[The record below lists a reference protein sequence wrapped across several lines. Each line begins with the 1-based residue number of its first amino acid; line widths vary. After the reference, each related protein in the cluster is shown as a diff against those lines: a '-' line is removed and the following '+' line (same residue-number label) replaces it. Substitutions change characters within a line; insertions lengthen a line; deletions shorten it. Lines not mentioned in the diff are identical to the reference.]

1 MNTEI
6 FQANEYGAHEF
17 SPKLAALVSKWF
29 AGDAGGSA
37 PRKYDSDSV
46 IDFGAGPGRYCQHL
60 AATHRFKSVIGVE
73 GCVAMTLP
81 EGAYNQ
87 QKSQQPHQMIQWD
100 LSVPL
105 WLGVRGHV
113 MSIEVAEH
121 LHAQHHDTFMDT
133 LSRHC
138 TGKLLLTWA
147 VPGQGGLR
155 HVAERTQEQVV
166 PYVRRWGFTFLPEE
180 SEQWREIVGV
190 DLSWFKKSIYLFQ
203 R

>member
-1 MNTEI
+1 
-6 FQANEYGAHEF
+6 
-17 SPKLAALVSKWF
+17 
-29 AGDAGGSA
+29 
-37 PRKYDSDSV
+37 
-46 IDFGAGPGRYCQHL
+46 
-60 AATHRFKSVIGVE
+60 
-73 GCVAMTLP
+73 
-81 EGAYNQ
+81 
-87 QKSQQPHQMIQWD
+87 
-100 LSVPL
+100 
-105 WLGVRGHV
+105 
-113 MSIEVAEH
+113 
-121 LHAQHHDTFMDT
+121 MDT